1 MLEKKNSSIVKL
13 NGKKGSILMKF
24 YEDNKKLIHIVIG
37 VLIFLAF
44 FGTFGTI
51 YDYGKDFGRSLYL
64 FFT

>member
-1 MLEKKNSSIVKL
+1 MIVKL

-24 YEDNKKLIHIVIG
+24 YEDNKKLIHIIIG

-44 FGTFGTI
+44 FGAFGTI
-51 YDYGKDFGRSLYL
+51 YDYGKDFGRNLYH